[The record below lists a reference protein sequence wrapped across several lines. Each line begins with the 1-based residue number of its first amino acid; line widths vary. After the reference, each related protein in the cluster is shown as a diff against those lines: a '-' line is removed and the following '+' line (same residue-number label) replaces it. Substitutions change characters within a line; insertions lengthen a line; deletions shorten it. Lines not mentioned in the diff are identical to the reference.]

1 MHYQI
6 KVLFGAIF
14 PCLVLRLDN
23 LGVQAAGGGDVVDAP
38 HVLQDHSRPR
48 LVGGDHLPA
57 VLTAPVLVVSLLLVD
72 VRHVELENVDIEEG
86 FAAVFALHVEHVRN
100 WLPTYCHVQNSHLL
114 WDLLVNFV
122 HVQVSFG
129 RRSVLCKTK
138 LAFQLILDRI
148 LIDWSPLDKIRFSV
162 CLDLVIF
169 QNIFVYEFQIT
180 I

>member
-1 MHYQI
+1 M
-6 KVLFGAIF
+6 G
-14 PCLVLRLDN
+14 
-23 LGVQAAGGGDVVDAP
+23 QAAEAR
-38 HVLQDHSRPR
+38 H
-48 LVGGDHLPA
+48 HLPA
-57 VLTAPVLVVSLLLVD
+57 VLAPPVLAVRLLLVD

-129 RRSVLCKTK
+129 RGLELCKTK
-138 LAFQLILDRI
+138 LAFQVILYWV
-148 LIDWSPLDKIRFSV
+148 LANWSPWDKICFSV
-162 CLDLVIF
+162 RLDLVIF
-169 QNIFVYEFQIT
+169 ENIFGYEFQIT

>member
-1 MHYQI
+1 MHNQI

-14 PCLVLRLDN
+14 PGLVLGLDN
-23 LGVQAAGGGDVVDAP
+23 LGVQGGGGGDVVDTL
-38 HVLQDHSRPR
+38 HVPQDQRRPR
-48 LVGGDHLPA
+48 LARWNHLPA
-57 VLTAPVLVVSLLLVD
+57 VLAPPVLAVCLLLVD

-122 HVQVSFG
+122 HMQVSFG
-129 RRSVLCKTK
+129 RRLVLCKTK
-138 LAFQLILDRI
+138 LAFQLILDWI
-148 LIDWSPLDKIRFSV
+148 LIDWSLLDKIRFSV